1 MKITKSK
8 LAAATFGTALTTLY
22 SAPELNAQIIN
33 INFSPGTV
41 VLSGGPAT
49 AASPTPVEFTNV
61 TMGSYAIPGVANNG
75 AVGVFNNST
84 YGVDLFANFF
94 TGFDGG
100 FEGLAVVQPG
110 DFFNGAGTTYGL
122 NFDESE
128 TGIRYIGFLAGGSV
142 GWFSV
147 DLGDAPEDGSELVF
161 TGGQFLEGGGPGITV
176 GASAVPEPSSAGL
189 AALALGAIGLRRRR
203 KAAA

>member
-8 LAAATFGTALTTLY
+8 LAAATFGAALTSLY

-33 INFSPGTV
+33 SNFSPDTV
-41 VLSGGPAT
+41 AFSGGPAS
-49 AASPTPVEFTNV
+49 AASITPIDFTNV
-61 TMGSYAIPGVANNG
+61 TFGTYAIPGVNG

-84 YGVDLFANFF
+84 YGVDIFANFF

-100 FEGLAVVQPG
+100 LVGLAEVQPG
-110 DFFNGAGTTYGL
+110 DFFTGDGTTYGL
-122 NFDESE
+122 NFLETQ

-147 DLGDAPEDGSELVF
+147 DLGDTPNDGSDLVF
-161 TGGQFLEGGGPGITV
+161 TGGQFLVGGGPGITV
-176 GASAVPEPSSAGL
+176 GALSL
-189 AALALGAIGLRRRR
+189 IHI
-203 KAAA
+203 